1 MSPYESPSCLLYWSQ
16 LDKPICCWVKEVHI
30 IIKCLSGFKHQ
41 QLHNDLKSRC
51 IVLEIR
57 AAGSHYVSQKGF
69 RNPNEI
75 QDICVGKAGFCENW
89 LIQGYLCWG

>member
-51 IVLEIR
+51 IVLQRLELLEVITYLRRVLEILMR
-57 AAGSHYVSQKGF
+57 F
-69 RNPNEI
+69 RTFVWEKLDFVKI
-75 QDICVGKAGFCENW
+75 S
-89 LIQGYLCWG
+89 